1 MLAEEVS
8 QDGQEQEFDRL
19 DEFGQSLAKTRAEA
33 IAGRQNS
40 GIEDDWLEDEEFYQG
55 IDDANRGEFKNAW
68 RTKPPGQITPKAET
82 GTRSTVFPNITRPYC
97 DMAAARIADMLM
109 PTDDRPFEIEN
120 TPVPDLISLAKGEP
134 TRAVIQQANTIF
146 PNNPEQAQNFIQANV
161 DKAKDVLAEA
171 VKKASLAQ
179 DRVDDWL
186 TECKYQAENRRVIE
200 DSARLGT
207 GVLKGPVPEK
217 KKFTAFVNG
226 ELVRK
231 EKINPASKRIDPWNC
246 FPDPACGENIHNGS
260 YFWERDF
267 LTKRQL
273 RELRNMPGY
282 IAEQVDRCLREGPYQ
297 ATAEYK
303 PTPETESEKKG
314 RYEVWYYHGIA
325 EREDLQAAGVELDE
339 EQDEVFVPAMVV
351 MVNNHVIKAAL
362 NPLDSGEFPYDVM
375 VWQRRSGHWA
385 GIGVAR
391 QIRTPQRMV
400 TAATRNLMDNAG
412 LAAGPMLVFLQGVV
426 SADGTLGLGPRKI
439 FYLAQDADAVDDAR
453 KAVGAIKVDML
464 VSELM
469 EIINLGLRFAE
480 DVTGMPMIMQ
490 GQLGKAPDTVGG
502 MEMLFNAASSVLRR
516 LARLYDD
523 MITDPHIGRYYTW
536 LLQYGEDEEKGDYC
550 IRARGSSALVERSI
564 QSQELAVVIQLSQNP
579 VNGIDPRKA
588 VDEFL
593 KSRHFNPENFHFDD
607 EQWEQ
612 IVTNLAQPQQQDTS
626 LEVANLRAE
635 VEREKIASNERI
647 KQSSMDFEAAQKEID
662 RQYEL
667 AFKQIE
673 EQLESGA
680 QANDLK
686 ISLNEIRT
694 TLARDVMKI
703 TAQMKMADSK
713 AKMPE
718 IAKPAVEPAGHAPA
732 GMAYQR

>member
-8 QDGQEQEFDRL
+8 PDGQEFDRL
-19 DEFGQSLAKTRAEA
+19 DEFGHSLAKTRAEA

-55 IDDANRGEFKNAW
+55 IDDANRGEFRNAW

-109 PTDDRPFEIEN
+109 PTDDRMFDMEP
-120 TPVPDLISLAKGEP
+120 TPVPDLVSMVNGDPPKSLIQEANTMFPDKPELAQQYIQESAKRAKG
-134 TRAVIQQANTIF
+134 
-146 PNNPEQAQNFIQANV
+146 
-161 DKAKDVLAEA
+161 LMAEA
-171 VKKASLAQ
+171 VKKATLGR
-179 DRVDDWL
+179 DRIDDWL
-186 TECKYQAENRRVIE
+186 EECRYQSENRRVIE
-200 DSARLGT
+200 DAARLGT

-217 KKFTAFVNG
+217 KKITVYLNG
-226 ELVRK
+226 ELVNK
-231 EKINPASKRIDPWNC
+231 TKINPASKRVDPWNC

-273 RELRNMPGY
+273 RDLRNMPGY
-282 IAEQVDRCLREGPYQ
+282 IPEQIDKCLREGPHH

-314 RYEVWYYHGIA
+314 RYEVWYFHGIA

-375 VWQRRSGHWA
+375 VWQRRAGHWA

-400 TAATRNLMDNAG
+400 TAGTRNLMDNAG
-412 LAAGPMLVFLQGVV
+412 LAAGPMLVFLQGVL
-426 SADGTLGLGPRKI
+426 SSDNTLGLGPRKI
-439 FYLAQDADAVDDAR
+439 FYLAQDAELIDDAR
-453 KAVGAIKVDML
+453 KAVGVIKIDML
-464 VSELM
+464 VNELM

-523 MITDPHIGRYYTW
+523 AITEPHIGRYYTW
-536 LLQYGEDEEKGDYC
+536 LLQYGDDEEKGDYC
-550 IRARGSSALVERSI
+550 IKARGSSALVERSI

-579 VNGIDPRKA
+579 TNGIDPRKA

-607 EQWEQ
+607 EKWEQ

-626 LEVANLRAE
+626 LEVANLKAE
-635 VEREKIASNERI
+635 VEREKIASNERM
-647 KQSSMDFEAAQKEID
+647 KQAGMDFEATQNEIS

-667 AFKQIE
+667 AFKEIE

-680 QANDLK
+680 QANDLQ

-694 TLARDVMKI
+694 NLARDVMKI
-703 TAQMKMADSK
+703 KAQMRMADSK

-718 IAKPAVEPAGHAPA
+718 IAKPAVEPAGRAPA
-732 GMAYQR
+732 GMSYQR